1 MTDPM
6 TSSTD
11 GNETTSQWIQDYLLS
26 RPVRRSFSC
35 LWEQALYDPL
45 TALMLPPLAKLFLLL
60 GVFAL
65 VAILANTLSQ
75 DGTNDGPKW
84 KKAQQKRRTWTRRR
98 RQTFIR
104 WLSIRHMHSWL
115 KALPLHRYAER

>member
-75 DGTNDGPKW
+75 D
-84 KKAQQKRRTWTRRR
+84 AQTALSGRRHSRKDEPGHGAAGRRLYVG
-98 RQTFIR
+98 F
-104 WLSIRHMHSWL
+104 L
-115 KALPLHRYAER
+115 YAICIAG